1 MARSIW
7 RGVVSFGL
15 VSIPIRL
22 YLATESKSLAFNML
36 HAECLTRV
44 NQRLWCPYHER
55 EVTRAEIVKGYEW
68 SKGEYVVVSDEDLEK
83 LPLSTTSAVEIVD
96 FVERKSLP
104 PGTLFVRQ
112 AYYFEPEDTGR
123 KPYVLLRRAMEKTD
137 TVAIAKVAIRE
148 KEHLAAITLKQ
159 ARDGEE
165 SDGAFILNTLYW
177 PDEIRSTAELKIPT
191 DEDVQIA
198 ERELKMAVSLVEN
211 LISDY
216 RPEAYRDNYREALL
230 EVINAKIEGRET
242 AAAPVPQPK
251 LGDLLDQL
259 KASVEATR
267 KRREEALAGTKEGRL
282 VAVEGGKS
290 RRAEKAAREAAEEA
304 EGGADRERAPARPRP
319 RAKRTER
326 EEEREKAAAAPP
338 ARRRKSA

>member
-22 YLATESKSLAFNML
+22 YLATESKSISFNML

-44 NQRLWCPYHER
+44 NQRLWCPFHER

-68 SKGEYVVVSDEDLEK
+68 SKGEYVVVTDEDLEK
-83 LPLSTTSAVEIVD
+83 LPLSTTHAVEIMD

-104 PGTLFVRQ
+104 PGTLFVKQ
-112 AYYFEPEDTGR
+112 AYYFEPEETGR
-123 KPYVLLRRAMEKTD
+123 KPYVLMRRAMEATD
-137 TVAIAKVAIRE
+137 TVAIAKVALRE

-159 ARDGEE
+159 RRDGEE

-177 PDEIRSTAELKIPT
+177 PDEIRATSELKIPT
-191 DEDVQIA
+191 DEEIKIQD
-198 ERELKMAVSLVEN
+198 RELKMAVSLVEN

-216 RPEAYRDNYREALL
+216 RPEEYKDNYREALL

-259 KASVEATR
+259 KASVEATK
-267 KRREEALAGTKEGRL
+267 KRREEVLAGTKEGRL
-282 VAVEGGKS
+282 VAVEGGKG
-290 RRAEKAAREAAEEA
+290 RRAKAEADDGDDEK
-304 EGGADRERAPARPRP
+304 APARSSR
-319 RAKRTER
+319 RTRTKAEDR
-326 EEEREKAAAAPP
+326 EEAVAAAP

>member
-22 YLATESKSLAFNML
+22 YLATESKSISFNML

-44 NQRLWCPYHER
+44 NQRLWCPFHER

-68 SKGEYVVVSDEDLEK
+68 SKGEYVVVNDEDLEK
-83 LPLSTTSAVEIVD
+83 LPLSTTHAVEIVD

-104 PGTLFVRQ
+104 PGTLFVKQ
-112 AYYFEPEDTGR
+112 AYYFEPEETGR
-123 KPYVLLRRAMEKTD
+123 KPYVLMRRAMEQTD
-137 TVAIAKVAIRE
+137 TVAIAKVALRD

-159 ARDGEE
+159 SRDGEE
-165 SDGAFILNTLYW
+165 RDGAFILNTLYW
-177 PDEIRSTAELKIPT
+177 PDEIRSTEELKIPT
-191 DEDVQIA
+191 DDDIQIQ

-216 RPEAYRDNYREALL
+216 RPEEYKDNYREALL

-251 LGDLLDQL
+251 LGDLLEQL
-259 KASVEATR
+259 KASVEATK

-290 RRAEKAAREAAEEA
+290 RKSKA
-304 EGGADRERAPARPRP
+304 
-319 RAKRTER
+319 ER
-326 EEEREKAAAAPP
+326 EEEEAEEKAPARAGRRTRAKREEREEVAAAPT
-338 ARRRKSA
+338 RRRKSA

>member
-22 YLATESKSLAFNML
+22 YLATESKSIAFNML

-55 EVTRAEIVKGYEW
+55 EVTRAEVVKGYEW
-68 SKGEYVVVSDEDLEK
+68 SKGEYVVVTDEDLER
-83 LPLSTTSAVEIVD
+83 LPLSTTHAVEIVD
-96 FVERKSLP
+96 FVERKALP

-112 AYYFEPEDTGR
+112 AYYFEPEDAGR

-137 TVAIAKVAIRE
+137 TVAIAKVALRD
-148 KEHLAAITLKQ
+148 KEHLAALTLKET
-159 ARDGEE
+159 REGEE
-165 SDGAFILNTLYW
+165 GDGAFILNTLYW
-177 PDEIRSTAELKIPT
+177 PDEIRSTSELKIPT
-191 DEDVQIA
+191 DEDVQIQD
-198 ERELKMAVSLVEN
+198 RELKMAVSLVEN
-211 LISDY
+211 LIADY
-216 RPEAYRDNYREALL
+216 RPHEYRDNYREALL

-259 KASVEATR
+259 KASVEATK
-267 KRREEALAGTKEGRL
+267 KRREEVLAGTKEGRL
-282 VAVEGGKS
+282 VGIEGGRG
-290 RRAEKAAREAAEEA
+290 RRAKGEREAAEE
-304 EGGADRERAPARPRP
+304 EREDGAKRERAAARSGARG
-319 RAKRTER
+319 KGTKR
-326 EEEREKAAAAPP
+326 EEPEEAVAAP

>member
-22 YLATESKSLAFNML
+22 YLATESKSISFNML
-36 HAECLTRV
+36 HEECLTRV
-44 NQRLWCPYHER
+44 NQRLWCPFHER

-68 SKGEYVVVSDEDLEK
+68 SKGEYVVVADEDLEK
-83 LPLSTTSAVEIVD
+83 LPLSTTHAVEIVD
-96 FVERKSLP
+96 FVERKALP
-104 PGTLFVRQ
+104 PGTLFVKQ

-123 KPYVLLRRAMEKTD
+123 KPYVLMRKAMEATD
-137 TVAIAKVAIRE
+137 TVAIAKVALRD
-148 KEHLAAITLKQ
+148 KEHLAAITLKET
-159 ARDGEE
+159 REGEE
-165 SDGAFILNTLYW
+165 ADGAFILNTLYW

-191 DEDVQIA
+191 DGDVKIQ
-198 ERELKMAVSLVEN
+198 ERELKMAISLVEN
-211 LISDY
+211 LIADY
-216 RPEAYRDNYREALL
+216 RPQDYRDNYREALL

-259 KASVEATR
+259 KASVEATK

-282 VAVEGGKS
+282 VAVEGGKARKA
-290 RRAEKAAREAAEEA
+290 RRERE
-304 EGGADRERAPARPRP
+304 ADREEAVV
-319 RAKRTER
+319 
-326 EEEREKAAAAPP
+326 AAP
-338 ARRRKSA
+338 ARRRRSA

>member
-1 MARSIW
+1 MPRSIW

-22 YLATESKSLAFNML
+22 YLATESKSISFNML

-44 NQRLWCPYHER
+44 NQRLWCPFHER

-68 SKGEYVVVSDEDLEK
+68 SKGEYVVVDDEDLEK
-83 LPLSTTSAVEIVD
+83 LPLATTHAVEILD
-96 FVERKSLP
+96 FVERKALP
-104 PGTLFVRQ
+104 PGTLFVKQ
-112 AYYFEPEDTGR
+112 AYYFEPEETGR
-123 KPYVLLRRAMEKTD
+123 KPYVLMRRAMEATD
-137 TVAIAKVAIRE
+137 TVAIGKVALRD
-148 KEHLAAITLKQ
+148 KEHLAAISIKQ
-159 ARDGEE
+159 SRDGDEA
-165 SDGAFILNTLYW
+165 DGTFLLNTLYW
-177 PDEIRSTAELKIPT
+177 PDEIRTTKELKIPT
-191 DEDVQIA
+191 DTDVQIQ

-211 LISDY
+211 LIADY
-216 RPEAYRDNYREALL
+216 HPEQYKDNYREALL

-259 KASVEATR
+259 KASVEATK

-282 VAVEGGKS
+282 VAVEGGKGRKDRADREKVPARS
-290 RRAEKAAREAAEEA
+290 RKRASSEEA
-304 EGGADRERAPARPRP
+304 EEVAV
-319 RAKRTER
+319 
-326 EEEREKAAAAPP
+326 AAAP

>member
-22 YLATESKSLAFNML
+22 YLATESKSISFNML

-55 EVTRAEIVKGYEW
+55 EVTRAEVVKGYEW
-68 SKGEYVVVSDEDLEK
+68 SKGEYVVVTDEDLEK
-83 LPLSTTSAVEIVD
+83 LPLSTTHAVEIVD

-104 PGTLFVRQ
+104 PGTLFVKQ

-123 KPYVLLRRAMEKTD
+123 KPYVLMRKAMEATD
-137 TVAIAKVAIRE
+137 TVAIAKVALRD

-159 ARDGEE
+159 GRDGEE
-165 SDGAFILNTLYW
+165 RDGAFILNTLYW

-191 DEDVQIA
+191 DEDVQIQ

-211 LISDY
+211 LIADY
-216 RPEAYRDNYREALL
+216 RPQDYRDNYREALL

-259 KASVEATR
+259 KASVEATK
-267 KRREEALAGTKEGRL
+267 KRREEALAGTGKGGL
-282 VAVEGGKS
+282 VAVEGGKGGERKEAEEVEAEKVPARS
-290 RRAEKAAREAAEEA
+290 GRRARSEETGKEAV
-304 EGGADRERAPARPRP
+304 
-319 RAKRTER
+319 
-326 EEEREKAAAAPP
+326 AAAP

>member
-22 YLATESKSLAFNML
+22 YLATESKSISFNML

-44 NQRLWCPYHER
+44 NQRLWCPFHER

-83 LPLSTTSAVEIVD
+83 LPLSTTHAVEIVD

-104 PGTLFVRQ
+104 PGTLFVKQ
-112 AYYFEPEDTGR
+112 AYYFEPEETGR
-123 KPYVLLRRAMEKTD
+123 KPYVLMRRAMEQTD
-137 TVAIAKVAIRE
+137 TVAIAKVALRD

-159 ARDGEE
+159 SRDGEE
-165 SDGAFILNTLYW
+165 RDGAFILNTLYW
-177 PDEIRSTAELKIPT
+177 PDEIRSTEELKIPT
-191 DEDVQIA
+191 DDDIQIQ

-216 RPEAYRDNYREALL
+216 RPEEYKDNYREALL

-251 LGDLLDQL
+251 LGDLLEQL
-259 KASVEATR
+259 KASVEATK

-290 RRAEKAAREAAEEA
+290 RKSKA
-304 EGGADRERAPARPRP
+304 
-319 RAKRTER
+319 ER
-326 EEEREKAAAAPP
+326 EEEAPARSGRRTRAKAEDREEAVAAAP
-338 ARRRKSA
+338 ARRRKTA

>member
-22 YLATESKSLAFNML
+22 YLATESKSISFNML

-44 NQRLWCPYHER
+44 NQRLWCPFHER

-68 SKGEYVVVSDEDLEK
+68 SKGEYVVVADEDLEK
-83 LPLSTTSAVEIVD
+83 LPLATTHAVEILD
-96 FVERKSLP
+96 FVERKALP
-104 PGTLFVRQ
+104 PGTLFVKQ
-112 AYYFEPEDTGR
+112 AYYFEPEETGR
-123 KPYVLLRRAMEKTD
+123 KPYVLMRRAMEATD
-137 TVAIAKVAIRE
+137 TVAIGKVALRD
-148 KEHLAAITLKQ
+148 KEHLAAISIKQ
-159 ARDGEE
+159 SRDGDEA
-165 SDGAFILNTLYW
+165 DGTFLLNTLYW
-177 PDEIRSTAELKIPT
+177 PDEIRTTSELKIPT
-191 DEDVQIA
+191 DDDVKIQ

-211 LISDY
+211 LIADY
-216 RPEAYRDNYREALL
+216 RPEQYKDDYREALL

-259 KASVEATR
+259 KASVEATK

-282 VAVEGGKS
+282 VAVEGGKG
-290 RRAEKAAREAAEEA
+290 RKPRAQADETKEK
-304 EGGADRERAPARPRP
+304 APARSSRRT
-319 RAKRTER
+319 RAKAEDR
-326 EEEREKAAAAPP
+326 EDAVAAAP

>member
-22 YLATESKSLAFNML
+22 YLATESKSISFNML

-44 NQRLWCPYHER
+44 NQRLWCPFHER

-68 SKGEYVVVSDEDLEK
+68 SKGEYVVVDDEDLEN
-83 LPLSTTSAVEIVD
+83 LPLATTHAVEILD
-96 FVERKSLP
+96 FVERKALP
-104 PGTLFVRQ
+104 PGTLFVKQ
-112 AYYFEPEDTGR
+112 AYYFEPEETGR
-123 KPYVLLRRAMEKTD
+123 KPYVLMRRAMEETD
-137 TVAIAKVAIRE
+137 TVAIGKVALRD
-148 KEHLAAITLKQ
+148 KEHLAAISIKQ
-159 ARDGEE
+159 SRDGDEA
-165 SDGAFILNTLYW
+165 DGTFLLNTLYW
-177 PDEIRSTAELKIPT
+177 PDEIRTTSELKIPT
-191 DEDVQIA
+191 DTDVQIQ

-216 RPEAYRDNYREALL
+216 HPEQYKDNYREALL

-259 KASVEATR
+259 KASVEATK
-267 KRREEALAGTKEGRL
+267 KRREEALAGTKEGKL
-282 VAVEGGKS
+282 VAVEGGKG
-290 RRAEKAAREAAEEA
+290 RKARAQADEAEEA
-304 EGGADRERAPARPRP
+304 D
-319 RAKRTER
+319 
-326 EEEREKAAAAPP
+326 EKAAARLSRRTRTKADDREEAVAATPT
-338 ARRRKSA
+338 RRRKTA

>member
-22 YLATESKSLAFNML
+22 YLATESKSISFNML

-55 EVTRAEIVKGYEW
+55 EVTRAEVVKGYEW

-83 LPLSTTSAVEIVD
+83 LPLSTTHAVEIVD
-96 FVERKSLP
+96 FVERRSLP
-104 PGTLFVRQ
+104 PGTLFVKQ
-112 AYYFEPEDTGR
+112 AYYFEPEDAGR
-123 KPYVLLRRAMEKTD
+123 KPYVLMRKAMEATD
-137 TVAIAKVAIRE
+137 TVAIAKVALRD

-159 ARDGEE
+159 GRDGEE
-165 SDGAFILNTLYW
+165 RDGAFILNTLYW
-177 PDEIRSTAELKIPT
+177 PDEIRSTADLKIPT
-191 DEDVQIA
+191 DEDVQIQ

-211 LISDY
+211 LIADY
-216 RPEAYRDNYREALL
+216 RPQDYRDNYREALL

-259 KASVEATR
+259 KASVEATK

-282 VAVEGGKS
+282 VGIEGG
-290 RRAEKAAREAAEEA
+290 RGRKAARDAAEA
-304 EGGADRERAPARPRP
+304 EHVAGEEREGVPARTRSRARP
-319 RAKRTER
+319 TER
-326 EEEREKAAAAPP
+326 EDEGQQAVAAAP

>member
-22 YLATESKSLAFNML
+22 YLATESKSISFNML

-44 NQRLWCPYHER
+44 NQRLWCPFHER

-68 SKGEYVVVSDEDLEK
+68 SKGEYVVVDDEDLEK
-83 LPLSTTSAVEIVD
+83 LPLSTTHAVEIMD

-104 PGTLFVRQ
+104 PGTLFVKQ
-112 AYYFEPEDTGR
+112 AYYFEPEETGR
-123 KPYVLLRRAMEKTD
+123 KPYVLMRRAMEATD
-137 TVAIAKVAIRE
+137 TVAIAKVALRD
-148 KEHLAAITLKQ
+148 KEHLAAITLQ
-159 ARDGEE
+159 QPRDGEE

-177 PDEIRSTAELKIPT
+177 PDEIRATSELKIPT
-191 DEDVQIA
+191 DDEIKIQD
-198 ERELKMAVSLVEN
+198 RELKMAVSLVEN

-216 RPEAYRDNYREALL
+216 RPEEYKDNYREALL

-242 AAAPVPQPK
+242 ATAPVPQPK

-259 KASVEATR
+259 KASVEATK

-282 VAVEGGKS
+282 VAVEGGKGRKARAQSDGVEEADEKVPARSS
-290 RRAEKAAREAAEEA
+290 RRTRAKAEDREAVAVA
-304 EGGADRERAPARPRP
+304 
-319 RAKRTER
+319 
-326 EEEREKAAAAPP
+326 P
-338 ARRRKSA
+338 ARRRKTA

>member
-22 YLATESKSLAFNML
+22 YLATESKSISFNML
-36 HAECLTRV
+36 HSECLTRV
-44 NQRLWCPYHER
+44 NQRLWCPFHER

-83 LPLSTTSAVEIVD
+83 LPLSTTHAVEILD
-96 FVERKSLP
+96 FVERKALP
-104 PGTLFVRQ
+104 PGTLFVKQ
-112 AYYFEPEDTGR
+112 AYYFEPEETGR
-123 KPYVLLRRAMEKTD
+123 KPYVLMRRAMQETD
-137 TVAIAKVAIRE
+137 TVAIGKVALRD
-148 KEHLAAITLKQ
+148 KEHLAAISIKQ
-159 ARDGEE
+159 SRDGDEA
-165 SDGAFILNTLYW
+165 DGTFLLNTLYW
-177 PDEIRSTAELKIPT
+177 PDEIRTTQELKIPT
-191 DEDVQIA
+191 DSDVQIQD
-198 ERELKMAVSLVEN
+198 RELKMAVSLVEN

-216 RPEAYRDNYREALL
+216 HPEQYRDDYREALL

-259 KASVEATR
+259 KASVEATK

-282 VAVEGGKS
+282 MAVEGGKG
-290 RRAEKAAREAAEEA
+290 RRGKAASEE
-304 EGGADRERAPARPRP
+304 EEEPAR
-319 RAKRTER
+319 R
-326 EEEREKAAAAPP
+326 EPVAARVGSRGSARSKDRGEASTS
-338 ARRRKSA
+338 RRRKSA

>member
-22 YLATESKSLAFNML
+22 YLATESKSISFNML

-44 NQRLWCPYHER
+44 NQRLWCPFHER

-68 SKGEYVVVSDEDLEK
+68 SKGEYVVVNDEDLEK
-83 LPLSTTSAVEIVD
+83 LPLSTTHAVEIVD

-104 PGTLFVRQ
+104 PGTLFVKQ
-112 AYYFEPEDTGR
+112 AYYFEPEETGR
-123 KPYVLLRRAMEKTD
+123 KPYVLMRRAMEQTD
-137 TVAIAKVAIRE
+137 TVAIAKVALRD

-159 ARDGEE
+159 SRDGEE
-165 SDGAFILNTLYW
+165 RDGAFILNTLYW
-177 PDEIRSTAELKIPT
+177 PDEIRSTEELKIPT
-191 DEDVQIA
+191 DDDIQIQ

-216 RPEAYRDNYREALL
+216 RPEEYKDNYREALL

-251 LGDLLDQL
+251 LGDLLEQL
-259 KASVEATR
+259 KASVEATK

-290 RRAEKAAREAAEEA
+290 RKSKTEREGEAEET
-304 EGGADRERAPARPRP
+304 APARAGRRT
-319 RAKRTER
+319 RAKREER
-326 EEEREKAAAAPP
+326 EEVAAAPT
-338 ARRRKSA
+338 RRRKSA

>member
-22 YLATESKSLAFNML
+22 YLATESKSISFNML

-44 NQRLWCPYHER
+44 NQRLWCPFHER

-68 SKGEYVVVSDEDLEK
+68 SKGEYVVVNDEDLEK
-83 LPLSTTSAVEIVD
+83 LPLSTTHAVEIVD

-104 PGTLFVRQ
+104 PGTLFVKQ
-112 AYYFEPEDTGR
+112 AYYFEPEETGR
-123 KPYVLLRRAMEKTD
+123 KPYVLMRRAMEQTD
-137 TVAIAKVAIRE
+137 TVAIAKVALRD

-159 ARDGEE
+159 SRDGEE
-165 SDGAFILNTLYW
+165 RDGAFILNTLYW
-177 PDEIRSTAELKIPT
+177 PDEIRSTEELKIPT
-191 DEDVQIA
+191 DDDIQIQ

-216 RPEAYRDNYREALL
+216 RPEEYKDNYREALL

-259 KASVEATR
+259 KASVEATK

-290 RRAEKAAREAAEEA
+290 RKSKA
-304 EGGADRERAPARPRP
+304 
-319 RAKRTER
+319 ER
-326 EEEREKAAAAPP
+326 EEEAPARSGRRTRAKAEDREEAVAAAP
-338 ARRRKSA
+338 ARRRKTA

>member
-22 YLATESKSLAFNML
+22 YLATESKSISFNML
-36 HAECLTRV
+36 HEECLTRV
-44 NQRLWCPYHER
+44 NQRLWCPFHER

-68 SKGEYVVVSDEDLEK
+68 SKGEYVVVNDEDLEK
-83 LPLSTTSAVEIVD
+83 LPLSTTHAVEILD
-96 FVERKSLP
+96 FVERKALP
-104 PGTLFVRQ
+104 PGTLFVKQ

-123 KPYVLLRRAMEKTD
+123 KPYVLMRKAMQQTD
-137 TVAIAKVAIRE
+137 TVAIGKVAVRD
-148 KEHLAAITLKQ
+148 KEHLAAISIKES
-159 ARDGEE
+159 RDGEE
-165 SDGAFILNTLYW
+165 SDGSFLLNTLYW
-177 PDEIRSTAELKIPT
+177 PDEIRTTSELKIPT
-191 DEDVQIA
+191 DQDVQIA
-198 ERELKMAVSLVEN
+198 DRELKMAVSLVEN
-211 LISDY
+211 LIADY
-216 RPEAYRDNYREALL
+216 RPEQYRDNYREALL

-259 KASVEATR
+259 KASVEATK

-282 VAVEGGKS
+282 VAVEGGKD
-290 RRAEKAAREAAEEA
+290 RRRGGAEGSTEREPVAARSGRRRRQGEAAEAEEA
-304 EGGADRERAPARPRP
+304 
-319 RAKRTER
+319 T
-326 EEEREKAAAAPP
+326 P

>member
-22 YLATESKSLAFNML
+22 YLATESKSISFNML

-55 EVTRAEIVKGYEW
+55 EVTRAEVVKGYEW
-68 SKGEYVVVSDEDLEK
+68 SKGEYVVVTDEDLEK
-83 LPLSTTSAVEIVD
+83 LPLSTTHAVEIVD
-96 FVERKSLP
+96 FVERRSLP
-104 PGTLFVRQ
+104 PGTLFVKQ

-123 KPYVLLRRAMEKTD
+123 KPYVLMRKAMEATD
-137 TVAIAKVAIRE
+137 TVAIAKVALRDR
-148 KEHLAAITLKQ
+148 EHLAAITLKQ
-159 ARDGEE
+159 GSDGEE
-165 SDGAFILNTLYW
+165 ADGAFILNTLYW

-191 DEDVQIA
+191 DEDVQIQ

-211 LISDY
+211 LIADY
-216 RPEAYRDNYREALL
+216 RPQDYRDNYREALL

-259 KASVEATR
+259 KASVEATK
-267 KRREEALAGTKEGRL
+267 KRREEALAGTGKGGL
-282 VAVEGGKS
+282 VAVEGGKGGERKEAEEVEAEKVPARS
-290 RRAEKAAREAAEEA
+290 GRRARSEETGKEAV
-304 EGGADRERAPARPRP
+304 
-319 RAKRTER
+319 
-326 EEEREKAAAAPP
+326 AAAP